1 MGNLFRRKKQASSP
15 PSSRIKEDDMAI
27 AQLKVTRDKLKA
39 YQRKLESNIGALKAA
54 IKTCLANKQKT
65 QALLALRKQ
74 KFIEKNLSSTH
85 GELLNIDSLILN
97 VENAQIQSQVVKALA
112 KGNEILTKM
121 NKELTVE
128 DVDKLMAQT
137 DEAIEYQNQIGLA
150 LSQQGI
156 PENEDLLSELDN
168 LEVDPL
174 EIPSVPTYKLEKS
187 VKVVQKPEK
196 EEKEEEEEE
205 VKGKGKG
212 KEDLVFA

>member
-1 MGNLFRRKKQASSP
+1 MGNLFRRKKQAAP
-15 PSSRIKEDDMAI
+15 PSRIKEDDMAI

-39 YQRKLESNIGALKAA
+39 YQKKLESNIAALKSA

-121 NKELTVE
+121 NKELTIE
-128 DVDKLMAQT
+128 DVDKLMSQT

-156 PENEDLLSELDN
+156 PENDDLLSELDN
-168 LEVDPL
+168 LEVDPI
-174 EIPSVPTYKLEKS
+174 EIPSVPTYKLEK
-187 VKVVQKPEK
+187 PEK
-196 EEKEEEEEE
+196 VSKKSEEK
-205 VKGKGKG
+205 KK
-212 KEDLVFA
+212 DLAYA